1 MSQTPYRMDYFEAA
15 MEFELVASKKLRFK
29 CEKLAQQV
37 HELQL
42 QCEKLRSFFCG
53 IDSQA
58 PGTTIKITPEMFKP
72 E

>member
-15 MEFELVASKKLRFK
+15 TPFELVASKKLRLE

-37 HELQL
+37 HELQVI
-42 QCEKLRSFFCG
+42 CKKLRDFVS
-53 IDSQA
+53 
-58 PGTTIKITPEMFKP
+58 TIKITPSMFKL

>member
-1 MSQTPYRMDYFEAA
+1 MDRIETA
-15 MEFELVASKKLRFK
+15 MEFELVASKKLRLE
-29 CEKLAQQV
+29 CEELAQQV
-37 HELQL
+37 HKLQL

-58 PGTTIKITPEMFKP
+58 PGTTIKITPELFKF